1 MTCMIRGSQRQ
12 RGVESERERETESEH
27 AQTVTSEWER
37 CRDLRRD
44 LWVSGGV
51 SRVAQHTACTRL
63 ERDEPP
69 AMNNRIVINRVQL

>member
-1 MTCMIRGSQRQ
+1 MIRGSQ

-44 LWVSGGV
+44 LWVCPGVYLGGWV
-51 SRVAQHTACTRL
+51 DIGPPRGTQYVRVLQVLHILA
-63 ERDEPP
+63 
-69 AMNNRIVINRVQL
+69 